1 MIRVNAERLW
11 STLEMMA
18 QIGGTPAGGVTRLAL
33 SEEDRIARNLLRDWA
48 LAGKGTRATRT
59 HQYRPGFTSGSAS
72 SWQPRHRRTWRTD
85 RTLVSAA
92 DVRPR
97 TV

>member
-33 SEEDRIARNLLRDWA
+33 SEEDRM
-48 LAGKGTRATRT
+48 RATCCATGRWT
-59 HQYRPGFTSGSAS
+59 PVLPVMSTA
-72 SWQPRHRRTWRTD
+72 WAIC
-85 RTLVSAA
+85 LSAA
-92 DVRPR
+92 PGKTGLWLR
-97 TV
+97 